1 LAAGQAPVA
10 NAAAPAAETSAA
22 SLPRMVLV
30 AGIAMGLG
38 HLLSG
43 EFEHRGLI
51 LPSYIGAMIAAVIIR
66 NLDDRFH
73 FARISQPDVDAIG
86 RVALPLFIVM
96 ALITLRLWELAHLAL
111 PAVVILTAEVLL
123 CWFLCVTVVYW
134 TLGRKY
140 EAAIMSSGYCGFM
153 LGITANAIAC
163 MEELVEKHG
172 PAPQA
177 FFVVPLVGAF
187 LIDLT
192 NSLIITVMANLIR

>member
-1 LAAGQAPVA
+1 MA